1 MIKKF
6 ICLSVL
12 IVVAFF
18 GVGCAST
25 LNNQPDSKNEEF
37 IGETISY
44 VSLGDSIPEG
54 YYLPKYEEKDE
65 YGFVKQSYTHSL
77 KSFFESKYKEVH
89 AHNYATAGLTSTQ
102 LKEQLMALDGQT
114 LSQNEEEMKM
124 NIIGAD
130 VITVCIGANDILTPA
145 LDNFLNIV
153 LNEDISSYLT
163 EFDNGIAAFTSNFPI
178 IVSKLKEL
186 NPTAKLIFSNIYNP
200 YKDFITATSN
210 IEIYYL
216 LYKIYDIPYE
226 KGEILEV
233 ICEENPKT
241 ATCKGG
247 ILTSSNDVN
256 FDPDTLKFNLLG
268 IDSDKTIDNYRYI
281 DVNDG
286 IINSVVDRV
295 ESMIDY
301 ILSPEKIDFYIKNF
315 GVNQGKSSIINEL
328 CKIRLKE
335 YAKSALDARKDEL
348 QTWNADET
356 CRLEETLFFFP
367 VIGMLNNLAR
377 EMAK

>member
-1 MIKKF
+1 MKAKGLKKPLTIAFSGNGSNSIK
-6 ICLSVL
+6 
-12 IVVAFF
+12 
-18 GVGCAST
+18 
-25 LNNQPDSKNEEF
+25 
-37 IGETISY
+37 
-44 VSLGDSIPEG
+44 
-54 YYLPKYEEKDE
+54 
-65 YGFVKQSYTHSL
+65 
-77 KSFFESKYKEVH
+77 
-89 AHNYATAGLTSTQ
+89 
-102 LKEQLMALDGQT
+102 
-114 LSQNEEEMKM
+114 
-124 NIIGAD
+124 
-130 VITVCIGANDILTPA
+130 ILTNNTGT
-145 LDNFLNIV
+145 LMKF
-153 LNEDISSYLT
+153 
-163 EFDNGIAAFTSNFPI
+163 
-178 IVSKLKEL
+178 
-186 NPTAKLIFSNIYNP
+186 AKMIF
-200 YKDFITATSN
+200 
-210 IEIYYL
+210 EEV
-216 LYKIYDIPYE
+216 YDIPYE
-226 KGEILEV
+226 KGEVLDV
-233 ICEENPKT
+233 ICDGNPKT

-268 IDSDKTIDNYRYI
+268 VDSDKTIDNYRYI

-286 IINSVVDRV
+286 IINSVVARV